1 MILNN
6 KQNAFTIYF
15 PPNFFSANVERKWTP
30 VINRL
35 KLPYESL
42 EDFFNS
48 SIQSVTLPQISLP
61 TVQQQQS
68 QFPINYRGGKELE
81 PTLDKTIDVSFK
93 LSEGFITYWILF
105 DQIEEYLLYKED
117 DVFWP
122 SMFVSFLDLNGIE
135 LVVFEFE
142 KIVPTSLSTVELSYA
157 STAADFNTFNLGL
170 RYNRFNIKRRVESTI
185 YTQRENH

>member
-15 PPNFFSANVERKWTP
+15 PPNFFYPKVEKRWLP
-30 VINRL
+30 IINRL
-35 KLPYESL
+35 KLPYESI

-48 SIQSVTLPQISLP
+48 TIQSVSLPQISLN
-61 TVQQQQS
+61 TVSQQQS
-68 QFPINYRGGKELE
+68 QFPIKYRGGKELE
-81 PTLDKTIDVSFK
+81 PALDKSLDVTFK
-93 LSEGFITYWILF
+93 LTEGFISYWILF

-122 SMFVSFLDLNGIE
+122 NIFVSFLDLNGIE

-142 KIVPTSLSTVELSYA
+142 QLIPTSLSQVELSYA
-157 STAADFNTFNLGL
+157 QTAAEFNTFSLSMN
-170 RYNRFNIKRRVESTI
+170 YNRFNIKRRVESTT
-185 YTQRENH
+185 YNGKD

>member
-15 PPNFFSANVERKWTP
+15 PPNFFYPNVEKKWLP

-35 KLPYESL
+35 KLPFESI

-48 SIQSVTLPQISLP
+48 AIQSVSLPAISLN
-61 TVQQQQS
+61 TVSQQQS
-68 QFPINYRGGKELE
+68 QFNIGYRGGKELE
-81 PTLDKTIDVSFK
+81 PALDKNISVTFK
-93 LSEGFITYWILF
+93 LSEGFISYWILF

-122 SMFVSFLDLNGIE
+122 NMFVSFLDLNGIE

-142 KIVPTSLSTVELSYA
+142 QLMPTSMSQIDLSYA
-157 STAADFNTFNLGL
+157 QTAADFNTFSLSM
-170 RYNRFNIKRRVESTI
+170 RYNRFNIKRRIESTI
-185 YTQRENH
+185 YTGKN

>member
-15 PPNFFSANVERKWTP
+15 PPNFFYPKVEKRWLP

-35 KLPYESL
+35 KLPYETI

-48 SIQSVTLPQISLP
+48 TIQSVSLPQISLP
-61 TVQQQQS
+61 ILTQQQS
-68 QFPINYRGGKELE
+68 QFNIAYRGGKELE
-81 PTLDKTIDVSFK
+81 PTLEKTLDVTFK
-93 LSEGFITYWILF
+93 LTEGFISYWILF

-117 DVFWP
+117 AVFWP
-122 SMFVSFLDLNGIE
+122 NMFVSFLDLNGIE

-142 KIVPTSLSTVELSYA
+142 QLIPTSMSQVELSY
-157 STAADFNTFNLGL
+157 SQTAAEFNTFSVSL
-170 RYNRFNIKRRVESTI
+170 RYNRFNIKRRSESVV
-185 YTQRENH
+185 YPGK